1 MGNGFGGWG
10 RTKLPDSPRPPP
22 AAVLHGPGPGVSE
35 LCPRR
40 CPWLSLYVSPVIPVY
55 NAVVFLFVLANF
67 SMATFM
73 DPGIFPRGERGSR
86 QGSPGAGPVPS
97 WGGGERGLRGGTGVG
112 ESRPGR
118 DQVAA
123 RCGKVALGSWP
134 SRWDQVEKV
143 A

>member
-86 QGSPGAGPVPS
+86 RGSPGAGPAPS
-97 WGGGERGLRGGTGVG
+97 WGVKEDYGAGRGLGKAGLAGT
-112 ESRPGR
+112 RWRHAAGR
-118 DQVAA
+118 
-123 RCGKVALGSWP
+123 
-134 SRWDQVEKV
+134 SRWVCGPAGGIKW
-143 A
+143 